1 MRDNDYEG
9 VAIDGYVDRFFFH
22 TPITRATSNEQGDV
36 MINIDDAYARLASLS
51 AAHLGKTAPN
61 PNVAAAIYSAD
72 GNLIAEGAHNRLIS
86 PDHAEVIAIK
96 KAGEEARGATIIVSL
111 EPCNHTGTTGP
122 CVDAI
127 IDAGISKVIYAVKD
141 PNPIAAGGAERLK
154 SAGIEVDF
162 VASKQLRETQG
173 AWLHRIT
180 TGRPYFIWKIA
191 ATLDGRIAASD
202 GTSQWISSPESREDV
217 QYLRAQSD
225 AIVIGT
231 GTALADNPT
240 LRPRIEG
247 APAPIRIVMGGR
259 DVPADFNLN
268 DGKSQTIF
276 LKSHST
282 DELLKALDYL
292 PVNQVLVEA
301 GPQLG
306 SALFAAG
313 IIEEIILYQA
323 PVLLGSGKSWLGDIG
338 VTTMKD
344 AFALSAPS
352 ITMCGPDFKFR
363 YRVEKR

>member
-1 MRDNDYEG
+1 MKFSAPIVG
-9 VAIDGYVDRFFFH
+9 SAGLCLCLP
-22 TPITRATSNEQGDV
+22 PITRATPNEKGDV

-51 AAHLGKTAPN
+51 ASHLGKTAPN

-72 GNLIAEGAHNRLIS
+72 GTLISEGAHNRLVS
-86 PDHAEVIAIK
+86 PDHAEVLAIK
-96 KAGEEARGATIIVSL
+96 KAGEAARGATIVISL
-111 EPCNHTGTTGP
+111 EPCNHSGATGP

-127 IDAGISKVIYAVKD
+127 IDAGITKVIYAVKD

-154 SAGIEVDF
+154 SAGIDVEF
-162 VASKQLRETQG
+162 AASKELHQTQG
-173 AWLHRIT
+173 AWLHRIA
-180 TGRPYFIWKIA
+180 TGRPYFIWKVA
-191 ATLDGRIAASD
+191 ASLDGRIAASD

-225 AIVIGT
+225 AILIGT

-247 APAPIRIVMGGR
+247 ATAPIRIVMGGR
-259 DVPADFNLN
+259 DIPADFNLN

-276 LKSHST
+276 LKSHSI
-282 DELLKALDYL
+282 DDLLKALNYI

-301 GPQLG
+301 GPELG

-313 IIEEIILYQA
+313 IIDEVILYQA
-323 PVLLGSGKSWLGDIG
+323 PLLLGAGKSWLENIG
-338 VTTMKD
+338 ITTIKD
-344 AFALSAPS
+344 AYALSAPS
-352 ITMCGPDFKFR
+352 VTMCGPDFKFR